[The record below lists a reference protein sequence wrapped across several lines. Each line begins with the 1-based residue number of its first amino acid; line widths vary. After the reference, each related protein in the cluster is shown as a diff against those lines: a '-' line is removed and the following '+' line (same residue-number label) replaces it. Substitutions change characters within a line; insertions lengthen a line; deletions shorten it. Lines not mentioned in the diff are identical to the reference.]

1 MYENHSSKRV
11 TLKFPSKELILDFLA
26 EVFTHEFDVNSQWL
40 TVSAHFSEDEIKL
53 AKSKYQASVSSDNQ
67 E

>member
-11 TLKFPSKELILDFLA
+11 TLMFPSKELILDFLSQ
-26 EVFTHEFDVNSQWL
+26 VFTHEFDVNSQWL
-40 TVSAHFSEDEIKL
+40 TVSAHFTDAEIKL
-53 AKSKYQASVSSDNQ
+53 AKSKFKASVATDDH